1 MASNGEILRLAAGII
16 FPIIL
21 QENRMTPSQKP
32 MANPVV
38 VLREEFDDWA
48 VLFNP
53 DTAEAVGINPVGI
66 AVWKL
71 MDGRQTVGEITLKI
85 QEQFSRVPGTAPAE
99 VDKFVSDL
107 EKRGFIGYESDRTG

>member
-1 MASNGEILRLAAGII
+1 
-16 FPIIL
+16 
-21 QENRMTPSQKP
+21 MTDTRKP
-32 MANPVV
+32 LINPVV

-71 MDGRQTVGEITLKI
+71 IDGRQTVEQITLKL
-85 QEQFSRVPGTAPAE
+85 QDRFSQVPESAPAE
-99 VDKFVSDL
+99 ISRFVDDL
-107 EKRGFIGYESDRTG
+107 EKRGFIGYESDRAG

>member
-1 MASNGEILRLAAGII
+1 
-16 FPIIL
+16 
-21 QENRMTPSQKP
+21 MTVSRKP
-32 MANPVV
+32 LINPVV

-71 MDGRQTVGEITLKI
+71 MDGRHTLEQIASII
-85 QEQFSRVPGTAPAE
+85 QEQFSKVPGTAPDEIAR
-99 VDKFVSDL
+99 FVTDL
-107 EKRGFIGYESDRTG
+107 EKRGYIGYEFEPAG

>member
-1 MASNGEILRLAAGII
+1 MSISR
-16 FPIIL
+16 
-21 QENRMTPSQKP
+21 KP
-32 MANPVV
+32 LINPVV

-71 MDGRQTVGEITLKI
+71 MNGRQTLEQIAGKI
-85 QEQFSRVPGTAPAE
+85 QEQFAQVPGTAFAE
-99 VDKFVSDL
+99 IERFAADL
-107 EKRGFIGYESDRTG
+107 EKRGFIGYEPEPSP